1 MKIGFFKRDKAMKH
15 IELCALVPMSRRP
28 YQSLPARTRLEL
40 NVMDFILFDKDEED
54 EYMDKIKF
62 GTDGWRGEIAQDY
75 TFENVSRVALATAKF
90 YKKHKKARNGILI
103 GYDTRF
109 LSAEF
114 AQRTA
119 EVIANTGMKA
129 ILSDGYCPTP
139 ALSLAIPK
147 FNAAAGVVITASHNP
162 ARYNGFK
169 LKADFGG
176 PEDEEYVAKVEKE
189 ANKLSRK
196 SLTSIKKSYDELTKK
211 GLIAKAN
218 LRQMYI
224 DDLKTKIDI
233 AAIKSARLRIA
244 HDAMYGAG
252 QGILKHL
259 IEDAVVIHNEFNP
272 SFGGEHPEPI
282 AAHLSELMKFVPQG
296 NYSVGLA
303 TDGDADRIGAVDEHG
318 NFVGPQ
324 EVYALL
330 LKYLYETK
338 GLRGEVV
345 KTVSVGEMPDILA
358 KKYNLRLTELPVGFK
373 HVASVMISRDV
384 LIGGEESGGVGLKGH
399 IPERD
404 GLFLGLTICEMMVKR
419 GKTLGELVKELFDQ
433 VGPHIFRRIDVRTTE
448 QYKQKVLA
456 KLKKGLKDVAG
467 HKIDHVLRIDGFK
480 YFFADGGWF
489 LVRAS
494 GTEPLIRYYCEAD
507 SKEKVDKV
515 LEAITHL

>member
-1 MKIGFFKRDKAMKH
+1 M
-15 IELCALVPMSRRP
+15 E
-28 YQSLPARTRLEL
+28 
-40 NVMDFILFDKDEED
+40 
-54 EYMDKIKF
+54 KIKF
-62 GTDGWRGEIAQDY
+62 GTDGWRGVIAQDY
-75 TFENVSRVALATAKF
+75 TFDNVARVALATAKF
-90 YKKHKKARNGILI
+90 YKKHKKAKNGILI

-109 LSAEF
+109 LSQEF
-114 AQRTA
+114 AEKTA
-119 EVIANTGMKA
+119 QVIANTGLKV

-139 ALSLAIPK
+139 ALSLAIPE

-176 PEDEEYVAKVEKE
+176 PEEVEYVSKVEKE
-189 ANKLSRK
+189 ANKISQK
-196 SLTSIKKSYDELTKK
+196 SLDAIKKSFEDLSKK
-211 GLIAKAN
+211 GLIKKAN
-218 LRQMYI
+218 LRQIYI
-224 DDLKTKIDI
+224 DDLKKKIDI

-259 IEDAVVIHNEFNP
+259 IEDAVAIHNEFNP

-282 AAHLSELMKFVPQG
+282 AAHLGELMKFVPQG

-303 TDGDADRIGAVDEHG
+303 TDGDADRIGAVDEKG

-330 LKYLYETK
+330 LKYLYENK

-345 KTVSVGEMPDILA
+345 KTVSVGEMADKLA
-358 KKYNLRLTELPVGFK
+358 KKYNLPLTELPVGFK
-373 HVASVMISRDV
+373 HVATVMVNRDV
-384 LIGGEESGGVGLKGH
+384 LIGGEESGGIGLKGH

-404 GLFLGLTICEMMVKR
+404 GLFLGLTLCEMMVKR
-419 GKTLGELVKELFDQ
+419 GRTLGELVKELFDEI
-433 VGPHIFRRIDVRTTE
+433 GPHIYRRIDLRTTE
-448 QYKQKVLA
+448 QYKKKVLS
-456 KLKKGLKDVAG
+456 KLKKGLKEVAG
-467 HKIDHVLRIDGFK
+467 HKIDHVLTIDGYK
-480 YFFADGGWF
+480 YFFADGGWL

-494 GTEPLIRYYCEAD
+494 GTEPLLRFYCEAE

-515 LEAITHL
+515 LEAITNM

>member
-1 MKIGFFKRDKAMKH
+1 MAKI
-15 IELCALVPMSRRP
+15 E
-28 YQSLPARTRLEL
+28 
-40 NVMDFILFDKDEED
+40 
-54 EYMDKIKF
+54 F
-62 GTDGWRGEIAQDY
+62 GTDGWRGIIAQDY
-75 TFENVSRVALATAKF
+75 TFDNVSRVALATAKF
-90 YKKHKKARNGILI
+90 YKKHKKAKNGILI

-109 LSAEF
+109 ESQEF
-114 AQRTA
+114 AERAAQ
-119 EVIANTGMKA
+119 VIASTGLKV

-147 FNAAAGVVITASHNP
+147 FDAAGGVVITASHNP

-176 PEDEEYVAKVEKE
+176 PEEVEYVKKVEKE
-189 ANKLSRK
+189 ANKTSQK
-196 SLTSIKKSYDELTKK
+196 SIDGIKKSFDDLVKK
-211 GLIAKAN
+211 GLIKKAD
-218 LRQMYI
+218 LRQIYI
-224 DDLKTKIDI
+224 DDLKKKIDI
-233 AAIKSARLRIA
+233 AAIKNARLRIV

-252 QGILKHL
+252 QGILKHI
-259 IEDAVVIHNEFNP
+259 IEDATVIRNEFNP

-282 AAHLSELMKFVPQG
+282 EMHLGELLKFVPQG
-296 NYSVGLA
+296 NYNVGLA
-303 TDGDADRIGAVDEHG
+303 TDGDADRIGAVDETG
-318 NFVGPQ
+318 RFVGPQ

-330 LKYLYETK
+330 LKYYYETK

-358 KKYNLRLTELPVGFK
+358 KQYHLTLTELPVGFK
-373 HVASVMISRDV
+373 HVAAVMISRDV

-433 VGPHIFRRIDVRTTE
+433 VGPHVFRRIDVRTTE
-448 QYKQKVLA
+448 QYKQKVLK
-456 KLKKGLKDVAG
+456 KLKKGLKEVAG
-467 HKIDHVLRIDGFK
+467 HKIDHVLTIDGYK
-480 YFFADGGWF
+480 YFFADGGWM

-494 GTEPLIRYYCEAD
+494 GTEPLIRYYCEAE
-507 SKEKVDKV
+507 SKEKVDQI

>member
-1 MKIGFFKRDKAMKH
+1 MA
-15 IELCALVPMSRRP
+15 
-28 YQSLPARTRLEL
+28 
-40 NVMDFILFDKDEED
+40 
-54 EYMDKIKF
+54 KIKF
-62 GTDGWRGEIAQDY
+62 GTDGWRGIIAQDY
-75 TFENVSRVALATAKF
+75 TFDNVSKVALATAKF
-90 YKKHKKARNGILI
+90 YKRHKKAKNGILI

-109 LSAEF
+109 QSQEF
-114 AQRTA
+114 AERTA
-119 EVIANTGMKA
+119 QVIASTGLKV

-147 FNAAAGVVITASHNP
+147 FNAAGGVVITASHNP

-176 PEDEEYVAKVEKE
+176 PEEVEYVAKVEKE
-189 ANKLSRK
+189 ANKISQK
-196 SLTSIKKSYDELTKK
+196 SVDAIKKSFDDLSKK
-211 GLIAKAN
+211 GLIRKEN
-218 LRQMYI
+218 LRQIYI
-224 DDLKTKIDI
+224 DDLKMKIDI
-233 AAIKSARLRIA
+233 LAIKNARLRIA

-252 QGILKHL
+252 QKILNQL
-259 IEDAVVIHNEFNP
+259 IEDAVAIHNEFNP

-282 AAHLSELMKFVPQG
+282 AMHLGELLKFVPQG
-296 NYSVGLA
+296 NYNVGLA
-303 TDGDADRIGAVDEHG
+303 TDGDADRIGAVDENG

-345 KTVSVGEMPDILA
+345 KTVSVGDMPDILA
-358 KKYNLRLTELPVGFK
+358 KQYGLTLTELPVGFK
-373 HVASVMISRDV
+373 HVAAVMISRDV

-404 GLFLGLTICEMMVKR
+404 GLFLGLTICEMMAKR
-419 GKTLGELVKELFDQ
+419 GKTLGQLVKELFDQ
-433 VGPHIFRRIDVRTTE
+433 VGPHIYRRIDVRTTE
-448 QYKQKVLA
+448 QYKQKVLG
-456 KLKKGLKDVAG
+456 KLKKGLKEVAG
-467 HKIDHVLRIDGFK
+467 HKIDHVLTIDGYK
-480 YFFADGGWF
+480 YFFADGGWM

-494 GTEPLIRYYCEAD
+494 GTEPLIRYYCEAE

>member
-1 MKIGFFKRDKAMKH
+1 MA
-15 IELCALVPMSRRP
+15 
-28 YQSLPARTRLEL
+28 
-40 NVMDFILFDKDEED
+40 
-54 EYMDKIKF
+54 KIKF
-62 GTDGWRGEIAQDY
+62 GTDGWRGVIAQDY
-75 TFENVSRVALATAKF
+75 TFDNVSRVALATARF

-114 AQRTA
+114 AERSAQ
-119 EVIANTGMKA
+119 VIANAGLKVT
-129 ILSDGYCPTP
+129 LSDGYCPTP

-147 FNAAAGVVITASHNP
+147 FNAAGGIVITASHNP

-176 PEDEEYVAKVEKE
+176 PEEVEYVARVEKD
-189 ANKLSRK
+189 ANKLPQNSIDKVKK
-196 SLTSIKKSYDELTKK
+196 SFDELVKKGMIKKAD
-211 GLIAKAN
+211 
-218 LRQMYI
+218 LRQIYI

-233 AAIKSARLRIA
+233 ASIKAARLRIA

-282 AAHLSELMKFVPQG
+282 AAHLGELMRFVPQG

-303 TDGDADRIGAVDEHG
+303 TDGDADRIGAVDEKG

-338 GLRGEVV
+338 GMRGEVV

-358 KKYNLRLTELPVGFK
+358 KKYNLPLTELPVGFK
-373 HVASVMISRDV
+373 HVASVMINRDV

-404 GLFLGLTICEMMVKR
+404 GLFLGLMLCEMMVKR
-419 GKTLGELVKELFDQ
+419 GKTLGELVKELFEQ
-433 VGPHIFRRIDVRTTE
+433 VGPHVYRRIDVRTTE
-448 QYKQKVLA
+448 QYKQKVLK
-456 KLKKGLKDVAG
+456 KLHKGLKEIAG
-467 HKIDHVLRIDGFK
+467 HKIDHVLTIDGFK
-480 YFFADGGWF
+480 YFFSDGGWC

-507 SKEKVDKV
+507 SKEKVDRV
-515 LEAITHL
+515 LEGITQL

>member
-1 MKIGFFKRDKAMKH
+1 MAKI
-15 IELCALVPMSRRP
+15 E
-28 YQSLPARTRLEL
+28 
-40 NVMDFILFDKDEED
+40 
-54 EYMDKIKF
+54 F
-62 GTDGWRGEIAQDY
+62 GTDGWRGIIAQDY
-75 TFENVSRVALATAKF
+75 TFDNVSKVALATAKF
-90 YKKHKKARNGILI
+90 YKKHKKAKNGILI

-109 LSAEF
+109 ESQEF
-114 AQRTA
+114 AERAAQ
-119 EVIANTGMKA
+119 VIASTGLKV

-147 FNAAAGVVITASHNP
+147 FDAVGGVVITASHNP

-176 PEDEEYVAKVEKE
+176 PEEVEYVKKIEKE
-189 ANKLSRK
+189 ANKISQK
-196 SLTSIKKSYDELTKK
+196 SIDGIKKSFDDLTEK
-211 GLIAKAN
+211 GLIKKAD
-218 LRQMYI
+218 LRQIYI
-224 DDLKTKIDI
+224 DDLKKKIDI
-233 AAIKSARLRIA
+233 AAIKNARLRIV

-252 QGILKHL
+252 QGILKHI
-259 IEDAVVIHNEFNP
+259 IEDATVIRNEFNP

-282 AAHLSELMKFVPQG
+282 EMHLGELLKLVPQG
-296 NYSVGLA
+296 NYNVGLA
-303 TDGDADRIGAVDEHG
+303 TDGDADRIGAVDENG
-318 NFVGPQ
+318 RFVGPQ

-330 LKYLYETK
+330 LKYYYETK

-358 KKYNLRLTELPVGFK
+358 KKYNLTLTELPVGFK
-373 HVASVMISRDV
+373 HVAAVMISRDV

-433 VGPHIFRRIDVRTTE
+433 VGPHVFRRIDVRTTE
-448 QYKQKVLA
+448 QYKQKVLK
-456 KLKKGLKDVAG
+456 KLKKGLKEVAG
-467 HKIDHVLRIDGFK
+467 HKIDHVLTIDGYK
-480 YFFADGGWF
+480 YFFTDGGWM

-494 GTEPLIRYYCEAD
+494 GTEPLIRYYCEAE
-507 SKEKVDKV
+507 SKEKVDQI

>member
-1 MKIGFFKRDKAMKH
+1 MA
-15 IELCALVPMSRRP
+15 
-28 YQSLPARTRLEL
+28 
-40 NVMDFILFDKDEED
+40 
-54 EYMDKIKF
+54 KIKF
-62 GTDGWRGEIAQDY
+62 GTDGWRGVIAQDY
-75 TFENVSRVALATAKF
+75 TFDNVSKVALATAKF
-90 YKKHKKARNGILI
+90 YKKHKKAKNGILI

-109 LSAEF
+109 ESQEF
-114 AQRTA
+114 AERTA
-119 EVIANTGMKA
+119 QVIANTGLKV

-147 FNAAAGVVITASHNP
+147 FDAVGGVVITASHNP

-176 PEDEEYVAKVEKE
+176 PEEVEYVAKVEKE
-189 ANKLSRK
+189 ANKISQK
-196 SLTSIKKSYDELTKK
+196 SVDSIKKSFDDLTKK
-211 GLIAKAN
+211 GLIKKAN
-218 LRQMYI
+218 LRQIYI
-224 DDLKTKIDI
+224 DDLKNKIDI
-233 AAIKSARLRIA
+233 TAIKSARLRIA

-252 QGILKHL
+252 QKILNSL

-282 AAHLSELMKFVPQG
+282 AMHLGELMKFVPQG
-296 NYSVGLA
+296 NYNVGLA
-303 TDGDADRIGAVDEHG
+303 TDGDADRIGAVDENG

-324 EVYALL
+324 EVFALL

-345 KTVSVGEMPDILA
+345 KTVSVGDMPDILA
-358 KKYNLRLTELPVGFK
+358 KQYGLTLTELPVGFK

-384 LIGGEESGGVGLKGH
+384 LIGGEESGGIGLKGH

-419 GKTLGELVKELFDQ
+419 GKTLGQLVKELFDQ
-433 VGPHIFRRIDVRTTE
+433 VGPHIYTRIDVRTTE
-448 QYKQKVLA
+448 QYKRKVLG
-456 KLKKGLKDVAG
+456 KLKKGLKEVAG
-467 HKIDHVLRIDGFK
+467 HKIDYVLTIDGYK
-480 YFFADGGWF
+480 YFFADGGWM

-494 GTEPLIRYYCEAD
+494 GTEPLIRYYCEAE
-507 SKEKVDKV
+507 SKEKVDKI

>member
-1 MKIGFFKRDKAMKH
+1 MA
-15 IELCALVPMSRRP
+15 
-28 YQSLPARTRLEL
+28 
-40 NVMDFILFDKDEED
+40 
-54 EYMDKIKF
+54 KIKF
-62 GTDGWRGEIAQDY
+62 GTDGWRGIIAQDY
-75 TFENVSRVALATAKF
+75 TFDNVSKVALATARF

-109 LSAEF
+109 QSQEF
-114 AQRTA
+114 AERAAQ
-119 EVIANTGMKA
+119 VIASTGLKV

-147 FNAAAGVVITASHNP
+147 FGAAGGVVITASHNP

-176 PEDEEYVAKVEKE
+176 PEEVEYVAKVEKD
-189 ANKLSRK
+189 ANRTSQK
-196 SLTSIKKSYDELTKK
+196 SIDSIKKSFDDLSKK
-211 GLIAKAN
+211 GLISKEN
-218 LRQMYI
+218 LRQIYI
-224 DDLKTKIDI
+224 DDLKKKIDI
-233 AAIKSARLRIA
+233 ETIKNAQLRIV

-259 IEDAVVIHNEFNP
+259 IGDATVIHDEFNP

-282 AAHLSELMKFVPQG
+282 AMHLGELLKFVPKG

-303 TDGDADRIGAVDEHG
+303 TDGDADRIGAVDENG

-330 LKYLYETK
+330 LKYYYETK

-345 KTVSVGEMPDILA
+345 KTVSVGDMPDILA
-358 KKYNLRLTELPVGFK
+358 KKYNLTLTELPVGFK
-373 HVASVMISRDV
+373 HVAAVMISRDV

-404 GLFLGLTICEMMVKR
+404 GLFLGLTICEMMAKR
-419 GKTLGELVKELFDQ
+419 TKTLGELVKELFDQ
-433 VGPHIFRRIDVRTTE
+433 VGPHVYRRIDVRTTE
-448 QYKQKVLA
+448 QYKQRVLG
-456 KLKKGLKDVAG
+456 KLKKGLKEVAG
-467 HKIDHVLRIDGFK
+467 HKIDHVLKIDGYK
-480 YFFADGGWF
+480 YFFADGGWM

-494 GTEPLIRYYCEAD
+494 GTEPLIRYYCEAE